1 MSTNNTP
8 TPTELRLARE
18 AVGNDGQW
26 REVARNL
33 GGNDYRARQA
43 AAAVR
48 NARLC
53 GTDPSWYG
61 F

>member
-1 MSTNNTP
+1 MGARP
-8 TPTELRLARE
+8 EDLRLARE
-18 AVGNDGQW
+18 TVGDPAQWGAVERALDGTG
-26 REVARNL
+26 R
-33 GGNDYRARQA
+33 RARQA
-43 AAAVR
+43 EAAVR